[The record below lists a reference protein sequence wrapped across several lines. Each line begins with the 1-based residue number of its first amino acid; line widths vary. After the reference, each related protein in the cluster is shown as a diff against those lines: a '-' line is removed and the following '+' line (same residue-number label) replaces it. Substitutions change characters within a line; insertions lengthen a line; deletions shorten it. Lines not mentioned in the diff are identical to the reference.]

1 MNSPDCAKYRV
12 SSVKM
17 WPKANYALVDKKA
30 TGCVFRKGDYFI
42 NAKDDSVSVMIES
55 TSGPVA

>member
-1 MNSPDCAKYRV
+1 MTSPDCAKYRV

-42 NAKDDSVSVMIES
+42 NANDDSECVL
-55 TSGPVA
+55 